1 MPGVLKLT
9 ALAALLF
16 LEGCGRKSYVTD
28 KPVAEVHRILSQRDE
43 LPPVFGGN
51 DPDHHMETADPQ
63 AVSWVLTI
71 KGDDFM
77 RFVATL
83 EPRGPTK
90 TAVELAVRPG
100 PKFEKRVNEH
110 PQIRDFY
117 LAAMR
122 EQVESKL
129 EDREYDMTRTYGAM
143 GRAIAANMGQ
153 IARDAEAAGEAARK
167 REKDNIRKAYER
179 EAAGE

>member
-1 MPGVLKLT
+1 MPGVLKLAALT
-9 ALAALLF
+9 ALLL
-16 LEGCGRKSYVTD
+16 LGACGRKSYVAD
-28 KPVAEVHRILSQRDE
+28 KPIAEVHRILSQSDE

-51 DPDHHMETADPQ
+51 DPDHHLETADPQ
-63 AVSWVLTI
+63 AVAWVLTI
-71 KGDDFM
+71 KDDEFM

-83 EPRGPTK
+83 EPRSATK

-143 GRAIAANMGQ
+143 GRALAANIGQ
-153 IARDAEAAGEAARK
+153 FARNAEAAAEAERK
-167 REKDNIRKAYER
+167 RKKDNIGNAYPR
-179 EAAGE
+179 EAASE

>member
-1 MPGVLKLT
+1 
-9 ALAALLF
+9 
-16 LEGCGRKSYVTD
+16 
-28 KPVAEVHRILSQRDE
+28 
-43 LPPVFGGN
+43 
-51 DPDHHMETADPQ
+51 
-63 AVSWVLTI
+63 
-71 KGDDFM
+71 M

-100 PKFEKRVNEH
+100 PKFEKRVDEH